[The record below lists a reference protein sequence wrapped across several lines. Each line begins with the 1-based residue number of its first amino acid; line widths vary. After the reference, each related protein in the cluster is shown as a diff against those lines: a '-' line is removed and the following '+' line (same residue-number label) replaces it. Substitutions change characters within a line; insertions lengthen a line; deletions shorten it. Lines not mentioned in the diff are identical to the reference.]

1 MHLLNS
7 PHHLLTDLTLPLLSL
22 FSGKGLDAVIKS
34 SVGADTTIEDL
45 WLNFFCCSTN
55 LNQKCLTAHTSGRLW
70 QCVRASM
77 TVLGLLPPVRDENGE
92 LLVDGGYLNSV
103 PVDVMRKEMG
113 VETVI
118 VVDVED
124 KDFISFRISRRMRR
138 WDEWFRASLGSIEPF
153 RHAHARGETRPTV
166 V

>member
-1 MHLLNS
+1 
-7 PHHLLTDLTLPLLSL
+7 
-22 FSGKGLDAVIKS
+22 
-34 SVGADTTIEDL
+34 
-45 WLNFFCCSTN
+45 
-55 LNQKCLTAHTSGRLW
+55 
-70 QCVRASM
+70 M

-124 KDFISFRISRRMRR
+124 KDFISF
-138 WDEWFRASLGSIEPF
+138 
-153 RHAHARGETRPTV
+153 
-166 V
+166 